1 MKAEL
6 VKRQDRWDL
15 YGQDG
20 HKIASTAHNPFG
32 KLSIENCESIANG
45 DNLVDKKYGIAQ
57 LNQMFTCGKLYQS
70 SQNEA
75 YSFENVLKHFEP
87 NTWDVKIEMESKI
100 EISKNFTESHTEFK
114 RKLDKNGCIILNRI
128 A

>member
-32 KLSIENCESIANG
+32 KLSIENCESIANS
-45 DNLVDKKYGIAQ
+45 DNLGDKKYAIAQ

-87 NTWDVKIEMESKI
+87 NTCDVKIEMESIIITK
-100 EISKNFTESHTEFK
+100 SFTESYTEFK
-114 RKLDKNGCIILNRI
+114 RKLDKNECIILNRI